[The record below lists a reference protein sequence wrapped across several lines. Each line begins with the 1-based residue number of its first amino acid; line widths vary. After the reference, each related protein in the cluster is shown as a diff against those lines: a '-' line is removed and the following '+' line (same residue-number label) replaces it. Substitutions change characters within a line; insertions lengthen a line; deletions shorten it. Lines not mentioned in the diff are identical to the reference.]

1 MMCVCSERMKLEAHG
16 SKHRHVICVC
26 ECVYRERMMCW
37 RHTAAKFLSLGVD
50 IDEVDPTGE
59 CASIKIRTSSKLC
72 TSSKIRTITPSTC

>member
-1 MMCVCSERMKLEAHG
+1 
-16 SKHRHVICVC
+16 
-26 ECVYRERMMCW
+26 MCW

-59 CASIKIRTSSKLC
+59 CASIKIPTSSKLHTDIDEVDPTGECASIKIRTSSKLR